1 MKNNQIIN
9 GKEFDRNTGLGGS
22 DATRIYEG
30 DWHQLWS
37 EKTGKSQYP
46 DLSDVLPVQMGI
58 HTEPFNIQW
67 FEKQSEMKV
76 RGNNEHFVHK
86 DYEHLYSHPDG
97 IIDSVNALLECKHT
111 NAFSNAKK
119 IADKYKAQLQHN
131 MMVCNYNKLYI
142 SAFFGNLKYEVI
154 EVDEDKEF
162 QEQLLSAELVF
173 WHYVQADKEPPEY
186 IDFSN
191 FNKKEWHEGRT
202 IIPILSRS

>member
-1 MKNNQIIN
+1 MKNEQLIN
-9 GKEFDRNTGLGGS
+9 GEKFDRNTGIGGS

-37 EKTGKSQYP
+37 EKTGKTQYP

-58 HTEPFNIQW
+58 HTEPFNIAW

-119 IADKYKAQLQHN
+119 VADKYKAQLQHN
-131 MMVCNYNKLYI
+131 MMVCGYNKLYI

-154 EVDEDKEF
+154 EVNEDKEF

-173 WHYVQADKEPPEY
+173 WHYVQADKEPPEF
-186 IDFSN
+186 IDFKN
-191 FNKKEWHEGRT
+191 FNKKEWDEGRT